1 MKMLRILIGLLL
13 CCLLCA
19 GSVFAAER
27 LQVGV
32 NRSNIYYGGGVT
44 QVAIANPDIADVV
57 ILSSEQYML
66 VGKKVGSTSLHVWK
80 GDNYMTFEV
89 VVTGTDPGLA
99 YSIAQ
104 LIGYPHVTVNVSGGR
119 IMLEGTVENQ
129 YEKNRAEKIAASFG
143 GEVINLLEMTKPKQV
158 RIESRVVEIS
168 SSKAKNLGIS
178 VANVT
183 GSSSDS
189 SSSKEQGA
197 PPTLGTMGSFTM
209 GQSAGNSREKANI
222 FGWFGSYAEINA
234 QLNALVKKGDAKI
247 LSQPYIITMSG
258 EKAEILIGG
267 EIPVPVN
274 NGDNAISV
282 EWREYGIKLNI
293 EPNVMKDNSVDSKIE
308 TEVSALDK
316 DNAVAAYGNN
326 GSSIPGMKSR
336 KATTHVQMRPGMT
349 MAIGGLIASDESKT
363 ISKIPL
369 LGDIP
374 ILGQFF
380 RSTAKSRERR
390 EIIILL
396 TPILVDSD
404 YKPIMSDEANRLTK
418 LTDKQVLDGEV
429 YEQPKSKNKK
439 KK

>member
-1 MKMLRILIGLLL
+1 MMKIMKILMGLLL
-13 CCLLCA
+13 CCLLWT
-19 GSVFAAER
+19 GSVLAAER

-44 QVAIANPDIADVV
+44 QVAIANPEIADVV
-57 ILSSEQYML
+57 ILSPEQYML

-80 GDNYMTFEV
+80 GETYMTFEV
-89 VVTGTDPGLA
+89 VVNGTDPGMA

-158 RIESRVVEIS
+158 RIESRVVEIT
-168 SSKAKNLGIS
+168 SSKAKNLGITY
-178 VANVT
+178 AN
-183 GSSSDS
+183 SSSGGSDS
-189 SSSKEQGA
+189 ESSGVPSLGA
-197 PPTLGTMGSFTM
+197 PGSFVL
-209 GQSAGNSREKANI
+209 GQDATNNMHRDRL
-222 FGWFGSYAEINA
+222 FGWFGTYSKVNA
-234 QLNALVKKGDAKI
+234 QLSALVKKGDAKI

-293 EPNVMKDNSVDSKIE
+293 EPNVMQDNSVDSKIE
-308 TEVSALDK
+308 TEVSALDQGS
-316 DNAVAAYGNN
+316 AVAAYGTD

-336 KATTHVQMRPGMT
+336 KTTTRVQMRPGMT
-349 MAIGGLIASDESKT
+349 MAIGGLITSDESKT
-363 ISKIPL
+363 IQKLPI

-380 RSTAKSRERR
+380 RSTAKSKERR

-404 YKPIMSDEANRLTK
+404 YKPIMSDEAARLSK

-429 YEQPKSKNKK
+429 YEQPKSKKK
-439 KK
+439 KKK

>member
-1 MKMLRILIGLLL
+1 MKIMKIIMGLLL
-13 CCLLCA
+13 CCLLWT
-19 GSVFAAER
+19 GSVLAAER

-44 QVAIANPDIADVV
+44 QVAIANPEIADVV
-57 ILSSEQYML
+57 ILSPEQYML

-80 GDNYMTFEV
+80 GDIYMTFEV
-89 VVTGTDPGLA
+89 VVNGTDPGMA

-104 LIGYPHVTVNVSGGR
+104 LIGYPNVTVNVSGGR

-158 RIESRVVEIS
+158 RIESRVVEIN
-168 SSKAKNLGIS
+168 SSKAKELG
-178 VANVT
+178 VAIANNSEDDN
-183 GSSSDS
+183 GN
-189 SSSKEQGA
+189 
-197 PPTLGTMGSFTM
+197 PTLGNPGSFAL
-209 GQSAGNSREKANI
+209 GQSATNTIDGNKI
-222 FGWFGSYAEINA
+222 FGWFGSYSDINA

-247 LSQPYIITMSG
+247 LSQPYIIAMSG
-258 EKAEILIGG
+258 DKAEILIGG

-274 NGDNAISV
+274 TA
-282 EWREYGIKLNI
+282 
-293 EPNVMKDNSVDSKIE
+293 VDSKID
-308 TEVSALDK
+308 TEVSSLDWSS
-316 DNAVAAYGNN
+316 AIAAN
-326 GSSIPGMKSR
+326 GSNGSKIPGMRSR

-349 MAIGGLIASDESKT
+349 MAIGGLISSEDSKS
-363 ISKIPL
+363 IQKIPL

-380 RSTAKSRERR
+380 RSTSKTRERR
-390 EIIILL
+390 EIILLL

-404 YKPIMSDEANRLTK
+404 YKPIMSDEATRLSK

-429 YEQPKSKNKK
+429 YEQPKSKEKK

>member
-1 MKMLRILIGLLL
+1 MMKIVRILMGLLL
-13 CCLLCA
+13 CCLLFA

-32 NRSNIYYGGGVT
+32 NRSNVYYGGGVT
-44 QVAIANPDIADVV
+44 QVAIANPEIADVV
-57 ILSSEQYML
+57 ILSPEQYML

-80 GDNYMTFEV
+80 GETYMTFEV
-89 VVTGTDPGLA
+89 VVNGTDPGMA

-104 LIGYPHVTVNVSGGR
+104 LIGYPGVTVNVSGGR
-119 IMLEGTVENQ
+119 IMLEGMVENQ

-158 RIESRVVEIS
+158 RIESRVVEIN
-168 SSKAKNLGIS
+168 SSKAKELGIAI
-178 VANVT
+178 ANNSEDDN
-183 GSSSDS
+183 GN
-189 SSSKEQGA
+189 
-197 PPTLGTMGSFTM
+197 PTLGNPGSFAL
-209 GQSAGNSREKANI
+209 GQSASNTIDGNRI
-222 FGWFGSYAEINA
+222 FGWFGSYSDINA

-258 EKAEILIGG
+258 DKAEILIGG

-274 NGDNAISV
+274 TGDNAISV

-293 EPNVMKDNSVDSKIE
+293 EPNVMQDNAVDSKID
-308 TEVSALDK
+308 TEVSSLDWSS
-316 DNAVAAYGNN
+316 AIAAN
-326 GSSIPGMKSR
+326 GSNGSKIPGMRSR
-336 KATTHVQMRPGMT
+336 KATTNVQMRPGMT
-349 MAIGGLIASDESKT
+349 MAIGGLISSEDSKS
-363 ISKIPL
+363 IQKIPL

-380 RSTAKSRERR
+380 RTTSKSREKK

-404 YKPIMSDEANRLTK
+404 YKPIMSDEAARLSK

-429 YEQPKSKNKK
+429 YEQPKPQKK
-439 KK
+439 KKK

>member
-1 MKMLRILIGLLL
+1 MMKVLRILMGLLL
-13 CCLLCA
+13 CCLLFA
-19 GSVFAAER
+19 SSALAAER
-27 LQVGV
+27 MQVGV
-32 NRSNIYYGGGVT
+32 NRSNIYYAGGVT

-57 ILSSEQYML
+57 ILSPEQYMV

-80 GDNYMTFEV
+80 GDNYQTYEV
-89 VVTGTDPGLA
+89 IVNGTDPGTA

-104 LIGYPHVTVNVSGGR
+104 LIGYPGVTVNVSGGR
-119 IMLEGTVENQ
+119 IMLEGAVLNQ

-158 RIESRVVEIS
+158 RIESRVVEIA
-168 SSKAKNLGIS
+168 SSKAKDLG
-178 VANVT
+178 VAIGNPSDTNDGGVT
-183 GSSSDS
+183 V
-189 SSSKEQGA
+189 
-197 PPTLGTMGSFTM
+197 LGTPGTFSM
-209 GQSAGNSREKANI
+209 GQSSSNSREKDNI

-234 QLNALVKKGDAKI
+234 QLNAMVKKGDAKI

-274 NGDNAISV
+274 TGDNAVSV

-293 EPNVMKDNSVDSKIE
+293 EPNVMRDDSVDSKIN
-308 TEVSALDK
+308 TEVSSLDW
-316 DNAVAAYGNN
+316 DSAIAAN
-326 GSSIPGMKSR
+326 GSDGSTIPGMRSR
-336 KATTHVQMRPGMT
+336 KASTHVQMRPGMT
-349 MAIGGLIASDESKT
+349 MAIGGLISSEESKS

-374 ILGQFF
+374 ILGHFF
-380 RSTAKSRERR
+380 RSTSKTRERR
-390 EIIILL
+390 EIILLL

-404 YKPIMSDEANRLTK
+404 YKPIMSSEATRLSSM
-418 LTDKQVLDGEV
+418 TDKQVLDGEL
-429 YEQPKSKNKK
+429 YDKPKSKQKK